1 MQHKKG
7 EENSRGKA
15 EIFSEV
21 SKYHRADGTV
31 VLWGP
36 VCILD
41 LKKKTETK

>member
-1 MQHKKG
+1 VQYKKD
-7 EENSRGKA
+7 EKNCCGKA

-36 VCILD
+36 VCVLD
-41 LKKKTETK
+41 LKEKTEAK